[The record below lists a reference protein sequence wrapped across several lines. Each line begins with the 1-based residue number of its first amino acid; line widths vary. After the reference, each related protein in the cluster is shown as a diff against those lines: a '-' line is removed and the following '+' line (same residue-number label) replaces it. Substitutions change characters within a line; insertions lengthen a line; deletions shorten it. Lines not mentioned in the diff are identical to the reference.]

1 MKKCTILFVILILLT
16 GCVDLESG
24 RGYITSKESEQAE
37 QMIDPAGN
45 TIESRFYI
53 PKGFERVA
61 AEEGSFA
68 DFIRHY
74 PLKEHGSPILLF
86 DGKKKANQ
94 SDHEAVFD
102 MKLGERDLQQCADSV
117 MRIYAEYLYQT
128 DQKDKIAFHFVDG
141 FLCDYKHW
149 REGYRVVF
157 SGSGTTWQKQ
167 TGLLDDEV
175 TFEKYLN
182 MVFAYSSTLSMVE
195 ESEKIEL
202 TDLQIGDIFIKG
214 GSPGH
219 VVMVAD
225 LCEDQNGDKAFLL
238 AQGFMPAQEFHILKN
253 PSSPNSCWYKISEIA
268 EELITPEYR
277 FMISDL
283 RNVEYLTGIES

>member
-1 MKKCTILFVILILLT
+1 MRKPIILFTILIFLV
-16 GCVDLESG
+16 GCDELEPLKKSES
-24 RGYITSKESEQAE
+24 RVKEPEKIE
-37 QMIDPAGN
+37 RMIDPAGDM
-45 TIESRFYI
+45 IESRFYV
-53 PKGFERVA
+53 PKGFARIKVEA
-61 AEEGSFA
+61 GSFA

-74 PLKEHGSPILLF
+74 PLKEYGSPILLF
-86 DGKKKANQ
+86 DGKKKVDQ
-94 SDHEAVFD
+94 SNYEAVFD
-102 MKLGERDLQQCADSV
+102 MALGKRDLQQCADSV
-117 MRIYAEYLYQT
+117 MRIYAEYFYQT

-157 SGSGTTWQKQ
+157 SESGTTWQKQ

-182 MVFAYSSTLSMVE
+182 MVFAYSSTLSMGE

-225 LCEDQNGDKAFLL
+225 LCEDPNGDKAFLL

-253 PSSPNSCWYKISEIA
+253 PSSSNSCWYKISEIGD
-268 EELITPEYR
+268 ELITPEYR
-277 FMISDL
+277 FMINDL
-283 RNVEYLTGIES
+283 RRVEYLSKT